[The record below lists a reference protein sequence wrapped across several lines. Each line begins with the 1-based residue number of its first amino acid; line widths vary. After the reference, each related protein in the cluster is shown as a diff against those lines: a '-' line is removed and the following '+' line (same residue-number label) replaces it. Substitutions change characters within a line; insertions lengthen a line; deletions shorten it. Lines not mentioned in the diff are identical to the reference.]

1 MGPEPSDS
9 KVMTVKA
16 DTCISIR
23 NNKNEKEILDIGC
36 SSQIQEESANKD
48 EKKPANNYKIHKE
61 PTTTFEFKIPKKQS
75 TTNVERSTTTV
86 ENVVKYSEAIPLS
99 IGENNPETVPLK
111 KKSLNNIPI
120 PPPPKSKPPPPPPS
134 FKPPPP

>member
-36 SSQIQEESANKD
+36 SSQIQEESANKN
-48 EKKPANNYKIHKE
+48 EKEPANNYKIRKE

-75 TTNVERSTTTV
+75 TTNVERSTSKDNKEAKTTTV

-99 IGENNPETVPLK
+99 IGENNLETVPLK
-111 KKSLNNIPI
+111 KKSL
-120 PPPPKSKPPPPPPS
+120 
-134 FKPPPP
+134 